1 MSEGGTRN
9 DDSPQP
15 GLASNQDSSERSR
28 RIQRRVTRAAIP
40 VLATV
45 RQGREILR
53 RLRGGRHVIDY
64 FHQVDDAYSEL
75 ALQAVAE
82 LRERY
87 DVDFRFHLVSQ
98 VDKLFAPEPD
108 MLASYAR
115 RDCALVAPHYG
126 LSFPEGAGRP
136 SDELVGRVEAL
147 LANLRSD
154 LRFVDV
160 GLEAGRALWAGDVA
174 ALDKLS
180 ERVPGASRGA
190 VSEALESGNRL
201 RAKRRHYSG
210 AMFSYAGEW
219 FWGVDRLH
227 HLERRLIELGA
238 ATAGK
243 DAKIRFDRP
252 PLDAGANQNDGRLR
266 LEMFP
271 SLRSPYTAMIFDRTV
286 DLAASVDVPLEL
298 SPVMPMVMRGVPAP
312 GAKGLYIMT
321 DALRE
326 ANHIGAPFGDMHDP
340 IGKPVLRGFSLWPLA
355 KKKGRGT
362 QFLSSF
368 LAAAFAEGR
377 STGTDEGLRFV
388 VERAGLDWKEAVVFL
403 EKDDW
408 RDELETNRQTMYQG
422 LGAWGVPS
430 YRLTGPDGEPDLC
443 VWGQD
448 RLWLVAAEIKRRLA

>member
-1 MSEGGTRN
+1 MSEGSTRS

-15 GLASNQDSSERSR
+15 GFASIQDSSERSR
-28 RIQRRVTRAAIP
+28 RIQRRVMRVAFAA
-40 VLATV
+40 LHTA
-45 RQGREILR
+45 RQGREVLR
-53 RLRGGRHVIDY
+53 RLRGGPHVVDF

-87 DVDFRFHLVSQ
+87 DVVFRFHLVGQ
-98 VDKLFAPEPD
+98 ADKLFAPEPE
-108 MLASYAR
+108 MLAEYAR
-115 RDCALVAPHYG
+115 RDCAMIAPHYG
-126 LSFPEGAGRP
+126 LSFPKGANRP
-136 SDELVGRVEAL
+136 NAELVGRVEAL
-147 LANLRSD
+147 LTLLRSD
-154 LRFVDV
+154 SRFIEV
-160 GLEAGRALWAGDVA
+160 GLEAGRALWAGDVE

-180 ERVPGASRGA
+180 ERVPSADAATVR
-190 VSEALESGNRL
+190 EALEAGSRT

-238 ATAGK
+238 SYAGK
-243 DAKIRFDRP
+243 KKAIRFDRP
-252 PLDAGANQNDGRLR
+252 PLDAGENQNDARLR

-286 DLAASVDVPLEL
+286 GLAESVDIPLEL

-312 GAKGLYIMT
+312 GAKGIYIMT
-321 DALRE
+321 DTLRE
-326 ANHIGAPFGDMHDP
+326 AKHIGAPFGNMHDP
-340 IGKPVLRGFSLWPLA
+340 IGSPVLRGFSLWPYA
-355 KKKGRGT
+355 RDQGRGA
-362 QFLSSF
+362 QYLSSF
-368 LAAAFAEGR
+368 LSAAFAEGR

-388 VERAGLDWKEAVVFL
+388 VERAGLDWQEAAPFL
-403 EKDDW
+403 DREEW
-408 RDELETNRQTMYQG
+408 RDELEANRQTMYEE

-430 YRLTGPDGEPDLC
+430 YRLSGSDGEPDLC

-448 RLWLVAAEIKRRLA
+448 RLWLVASEIKRRLA